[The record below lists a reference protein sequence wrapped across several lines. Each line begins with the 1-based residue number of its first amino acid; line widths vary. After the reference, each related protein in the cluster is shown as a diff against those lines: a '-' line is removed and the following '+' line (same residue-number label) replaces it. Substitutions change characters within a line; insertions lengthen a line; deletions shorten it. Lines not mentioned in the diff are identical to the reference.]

1 MTDRVTQALGEGDE
15 DVMNMKAGIAGL
27 VFGNWSDAEIAAAA
41 VEMAQDSRRELA
53 EAIKPKAESRKEHGH
68 D

>member
-1 MTDRVTQALGEGDE
+1 MDRVTQALGKGDE

-53 EAIKPKAESRKEHGH
+53 EAIKAPTTDQS
-68 D
+68 

>member
-1 MTDRVTQALGEGDE
+1 MVDRVTQALGEDDE

-27 VFGNWSDAEIAAAA
+27 VFSDWSDAEIAAAA

-53 EAIKPKAESRKEHGH
+53 DALKPKTES
-68 D
+68 